1 MTLDPERD
9 GPNELNRYLKF
20 YKLDITGLTGKIEN
34 ISKLS
39 KFMNIKFVKRKVD
52 NDYTIDHTASVILL
66 DKELNIIDKIYY
78 DEDLKKSSE
87 KIKNLIKA
95 SL

>member
-1 MTLDPERD
+1 MED
-9 GPNELNRYLKF
+9 
-20 YKLDITGLTGKIEN
+20 

-66 DKELNIIDKIYY
+66 DKELNEKVETLICNSFQRTKNI
-78 DEDLKKSSE
+78 KKF
-87 KIKNLIKA
+87 LVR
-95 SL
+95 